1 MDILLQKIKDFI
13 KQQIETYKKDN
24 TLEIKFGKITI
35 GEIFSLKLK
44 DTLDLVKNFRNY
56 KLSYSQGKVYK
67 YKDGYYKT
75 FNNKNNISK
84 KVDLLE
90 KEMFIYDKYDLLIV
104 NNLVKDLGYFPSK
117 KEYHDEYEY
126 DEINIYIAKNMV
138 LTFETYNDMFFIKI
152 VIDLE
157 KDLPYTYQDEVI
169 ENLKTVF
176 ELLEGLETL

>member
-1 MDILLQKIKDFI
+1 METLLQKIKDFN
-13 KQQIETYKKDN
+13 KQQIGTYKRDN
-24 TLEIKFGKITI
+24 TLEIKFGKITS

-126 DEINIYIAKNMV
+126 DEINIYIDKNMV

>member
-1 MDILLQKIKDFI
+1 MEILLQKIKEFN
-13 KQQIETYKKDN
+13 KQQIDTYKRDN
-24 TLEIKFGKITI
+24 TLEIKFGKIL
-35 GEIFSLKLK
+35 GEELFSVKLK
-44 DTLDLVKNFRNY
+44 DTLELVKNFRNY

-67 YKDGYYKT
+67 YNDGYYKT

-84 KVDLLE
+84 KIDLLE
-90 KEMFIYDKYDLLIV
+90 KEMLIYEKYDLLIV
-104 NNLVKDLGYFPSK
+104 NNLIKDLGYFPSN
-117 KEYHDEYEY
+117 KEYNDEYEY
-126 DEINIYIAKNMV
+126 DEINIYIDKNMV

-176 ELLEGLETL
+176 ELLSDIKTL

>member
-1 MDILLQKIKDFI
+1 MDILLQKIKDFN
-13 KQQIETYKKDN
+13 KQQIETYKRDN
-24 TLEIKFGKITI
+24 ILEIKFGKITS

-44 DTLDLVKNFRNY
+44 DILYLVKNFRNY

-126 DEINIYIAKNMV
+126 DEINIYIDKNMV

-176 ELLEGLETL
+176 ELLEGIETL